1 MTLFQLIWR
10 ELRYHWI
17 NACLAALGL
26 AIAVALLTV
35 IRMTTAA
42 AERET
47 RRVMRDMGYNLRII
61 PRATDM
67 NAFWASGFPDKT
79 MPTETVQRMAA
90 QHGLFVAFNH
100 LTPVLERRISLGEHE
115 ARLTGLGVS
124 VIGPGEKKQPMGF
137 VIAKGTVF
145 LGSTVAEWLG
155 ARPKSSIQLLQRT
168 FAVERILA
176 ESGTEEDIRIYTSLE
191 DAQSLL
197 GLPGQITEIKA
208 IDCLCLTA
216 DQDPL
221 GQLRAVL
228 EKALPEAKVLQQ
240 SHLSN
245 ARARQRQMS
254 ERIAAFTVP
263 TVLLGGAL
271 WIGLLTVLNVRERR
285 SEIGLWRALGR
296 GSGSIAS
303 LFLLKMALLGLFGA
317 LAGFGIGTWIA
328 LERGADIFQVTR
340 AALLPDTTFLGWL
353 AVATPLFSAGA
364 AFLPAMLAVAQDPAD
379 SLRSDA

>member
-1 MTLFQLIWR
+1 
-10 ELRYHWI
+10 
-17 NACLAALGL
+17 
-26 AIAVALLTV
+26 
-35 IRMTTAA
+35 
-42 AERET
+42 
-47 RRVMRDMGYNLRII
+47 
-61 PRATDM
+61 
-67 NAFWASGFPDKT
+67 
-79 MPTETVQRMAA
+79 
-90 QHGLFVAFNH
+90 
-100 LTPVLERRISLGEHE
+100 
-115 ARLTGLGVS
+115 
-124 VIGPGEKKQPMGF
+124 
-137 VIAKGTVF
+137 
-145 LGSTVAEWLG
+145 
-155 ARPKSSIQLLQRT
+155 
-168 FAVERILA
+168 
-176 ESGTEEDIRIYTSLE
+176 
-191 DAQSLL
+191 
-197 GLPGQITEIKA
+197 
-208 IDCLCLTA
+208 
-216 DQDPL
+216 
-221 GQLRAVL
+221 VL